1 MAAVSLGTSSYRHAL
16 PHCGGRVY
24 LTIILPLHKAAKAT
38 PDKDRYQVFTLDQLQ
53 SILKA
58 LPDPALIL
66 TRSGRYAAIFG
77 GADHRYYHDGSSL
90 IGKSFHDVMPA
101 EKAAWFL
108 NEINTAL
115 VARTLHVV
123 EYSLAG
129 SDLEEVEVGPNYP
142 IWFEGRIQALDFKV
156 LGEDA
161 VVWVASNITEK
172 NRVEHQ
178 LRLQSETDPL
188 TGLFNRRRLIDIL
201 NRSFEQVKTDRIAT
215 SVLIFDVDNFKQIN
229 DRRGHQTGDQALL
242 TVAELCRCE
251 TRKDDFVA
259 RLGGDEFIIIMPST
273 TAETASVI
281 ANRLRQRIG
290 TELQKTLDETSSIS
304 GGVSQ
309 ILESDLSCE
318 DVLARADN
326 GLYAAKKAGRD
337 QIRIH
342 C

>member
-1 MAAVSLGTSSYRHAL
+1 M
-16 PHCGGRVY
+16 
-24 LTIILPLHKAAKAT
+24 
-38 PDKDRYQVFTLDQLQ
+38 FTLDQLQ

-77 GADHRYYHDGSSL
+77 GADHRYYHDGSNL
-90 IGKSFHDVMPA
+90 IGKSFHDIMPA
-101 EKAAWFL
+101 DKAEWFL
-108 NEINTAL
+108 AEIAVAL
-115 VARTLHVV
+115 ESRALHIV

-129 SDLEEVEVGPNYP
+129 SDLQDVGIGPNYP
-142 IWFEGRIQALDFKV
+142 IWFEGRIQALNFQV

-188 TGLFNRRRLIDIL
+188 TGLFNRRRLIGIL
-201 NRSFEQVKTDRIAT
+201 NQSFDQVKTDRIAT

-242 TVAELCRCE
+242 TVAELCRTE

-259 RLGGDEFIIIMPST
+259 RLGGDEFIVIMPHT
-273 TAETASVI
+273 TADTASVI

-290 TELQKTLDETSSIS
+290 TELQVMLQESSSIS

-309 ILESDLSCE
+309 ILESDQSSE
-318 DVLARADN
+318 DVLARADR

-337 QIRIH
+337 QIRVYG
-342 C
+342 